1 MGDKFFVNER
11 KRIGAVKTQTTESE
25 ELTKMVTDV
34 DRRCCK
40 TSAGAKVKD
49 LTN

>member
-1 MGDKFFVNER
+1 MKE

-25 ELTKMVTDV
+25 ELTKMVTDM